1 VGLVPLGAQGHA
13 FQQRL
18 GWKAGGHT
26 YSDSGQPVSRVG
38 VVPSMYEMGKF
49 ATSIISAQSNDNLY
63 TGVALVNTDA
73 NAVTVTLRLRNSNGN
88 TLATSPLTLNPGSQI
103 AGFITQMFPSEMPAD
118 FRGFLEVNSSDDR
131 VVAMGLL
138 FGQGTLTSLP
148 MTRYGSVTM
157 SPMMP

>member
-1 VGLVPLGAQGHA
+1 MGLLPLGAQGHA

-26 YSDSGQPVSRVG
+26 YSDSRQPVSRVG
-38 VVPSMYEMGKF
+38 VVPSMCEMGKF

-63 TGVALVNTDA
+63 TGVALVNTNA
-73 NAVTVTLRLRNSNGN
+73 NAVTVALRPRDSNGN
-88 TLATSPLTLNPGSQI
+88 TLATSPLTLNPGSQA

-118 FRGFLEVNSSDDR
+118 FRGLLEVNSSLDR
-131 VVAMGLL
+131 VAAMGLL
-138 FGQGTLTSLP
+138 FGQGILTSLP